1 MARPQDCLMALMSVA
16 ERENC
21 LKVTFSGR
29 NSFVGNMLWRSA
41 AQSSNNMGEIVELQT
56 KVLRST
62 QRFLMTE
69 RVPTRTF
76 TTTAFTTASFV
87 CCMQL

>member
-21 LKVTFSGR
+21 LKVTSSGR

-56 KVLRST
+56 KVHPKVSNDG
-62 QRFLMTE
+62 E
-69 RVPTRTF
+69 GPY
-76 TTTAFTTASFV
+76 
-87 CCMQL
+87 